1 MASSF
6 SKAFA
11 MVLNV
16 KIVDG
21 DDLIAAQSKAKL
33 CGLQRSSAFMI
44 PLAGMERIWI
54 SEEPV
59 FIAIQWSASGAAANA
74 SNRAS
79 IFGTS
84 CLGGTVLS

>member
-21 DDLIAAQSKAKL
+21 DDFIAAQSKAKL

-44 PLAGMERIWI
+44 PFAGMEKMRI

-59 FIAIQWSASGAAANA
+59 FIAVQWSASGAAANA
-74 SNRAS
+74 SKRAS
-79 IFGTS
+79 ILGTS
-84 CLGGTVLS
+84 ILAGIALS